1 MPRPSS
7 TLRLGD
13 RVPPFQLRDAV
24 SDSTFDLDSLLAEHR
39 GLLLVFHRGMW
50 CPSCRRQLTE
60 LEEALAMLERA
71 GIRVA
76 AVLAQAWYRVRVSL
90 EKLGEPYRF
99 PILCDADRN
108 VVKAYGVW
116 HPLGI
121 DAFNSSHPAS
131 FLIDAQKTLRYSF
144 VGSTQFQRAPMSDIL
159 TVAERELRVQ

>member
-13 RVPPFQLRDAV
+13 RVPQFQLRDAV
-24 SDSTFDLDSLLAEHR
+24 SDSTFGLDSLLAGHR

-50 CPSCRRQLTE
+50 CPSCRRQLSE
-60 LEEALAMLERA
+60 LEEGLPALETA

-90 EKLGEPYRF
+90 EKIAEPYRF
-99 PILCDADRN
+99 PILCDGDRT
-108 VVKAYGVW
+108 VIKAYGVW

-121 DAFNSSHPAS
+121 DAFNSAHPAS
-131 FLIDAQKTLRYSF
+131 FLIDSSRVLRYSF
-144 VGSTQFQRAPMSDIL
+144 VGSTQFQRAPMGDIIGA
-159 TVAERELRVQ
+159 AERELRVQ

>member
-24 SDSTFDLDSLLAEHR
+24 SDSTFDLDSLLANHR

-50 CPSCRRQLTE
+50 CPNCRRQLAE
-60 LEEALAMLERA
+60 LEAALPSLETA

-76 AVLAQAWYRVRVSL
+76 AVLAQAWFRVRVSL
-90 EKLGEPYRF
+90 ENLAEPYRF
-99 PILCDADRN
+99 PILCDGDRK
-108 VVKAYGVW
+108 VIKAYGVW

-121 DAFNSSHPAS
+121 DAFNSAHPAS
-131 FLIDAQKTLRYSF
+131 FLIDADRTLRYSF

>member
-7 TLRLGD
+7 TLMLGD
-13 RVPPFQLRDAV
+13 RVPAFVLRDAI
-24 SDSTFDLDSLLAEHR
+24 SDSTFDLASLLADHR

-60 LEEALAMLERA
+60 LESALPKLEAG

-90 EKLGEPYRF
+90 EKAGDPYRF
-99 PILCDADRN
+99 PILCDGDRT
-108 VVKAYGVW
+108 VVKEYGVW

-121 DAFNSSHPAS
+121 DAFNSAHPAS
-131 FLIDAQKTLRYSF
+131 FLIDSAGILRYSF
-144 VGSTQFQRAPMSDIL
+144 VGSTQFQRASMSDIL
-159 TVAERELRVQ
+159 AVAERELRVQ

>member
-13 RVPPFQLRDAV
+13 QVPQFLLRDAV
-24 SDSTFDLDSLLAEHR
+24 SDSTFDLDTLLANHR

-50 CPSCRRQLTE
+50 CPNCRRQLTE
-60 LEEALAMLERA
+60 LEDALPMLETA
-71 GIRVA
+71 GIRA
-76 AVLAQAWYRVRVSL
+76 AAILAQAWYRVRVSL
-90 EKLGEPYRF
+90 ERVETPYRF
-99 PILCDADRN
+99 PILCDGDRK

-121 DAFNSSHPAS
+121 DAFNSAHPAS
-131 FLIDAQKTLRYSF
+131 FLIDSSKVLRYSF
-144 VGSTQFQRAPMSDIL
+144 VGSTQCQRAPMGDII

>member
-13 RVPPFQLRDAV
+13 HVPTFVLRDAN
-24 SDSTFDLDSLLAEHR
+24 SGSTFDLDALLSGHR

-60 LEEALAMLERA
+60 LEEALPMLEGTR
-71 GIRVA
+71 IRVA

-99 PILCDADRN
+99 PILCDGDRK

-131 FLIDAQKTLRYSF
+131 FLIGADGLLRYSF

-159 TVAERELRVQ
+159 SVAERELRVQ

>member
-1 MPRPSS
+1 MPRPSA

-13 RVPPFQLRDAV
+13 QVPHFQLRDAV
-24 SDSTFDLDSLLAEHR
+24 SDSTFDLDSLLEDHR

-60 LEEALAMLERA
+60 LEDALPTLETA

-76 AVLAQAWYRVRVSL
+76 AVLAQAWFRARASL
-90 EKLGEPYRF
+90 EKAGEPYRF
-99 PILCDADRN
+99 PILCDGDRK

-121 DAFNSSHPAS
+121 DAFNSAHPAS
-131 FLIDAQKTLRYSF
+131 FLIDRGKTLRYSF
-144 VGSTQFQRAPMSDIL
+144 VGSTQFQRAAMGDIL
-159 TVAERELRVQ
+159 TVAERELHVQ

>member
-1 MPRPSS
+1 
-7 TLRLGD
+7 LGD

>member
-1 MPRPSS
+1 MPSPSS

-13 RVPPFQLRDAV
+13 QVPQFQLRDAV
-24 SDSTFDLDSLLAEHR
+24 SDSTFDLDALLKDHR

-60 LEEALAMLERA
+60 LEGALPMLETA

-76 AVLAQAWYRVRVSL
+76 AILAQAWYRVRVSL
-90 EKLGEPYRF
+90 EKAGDPYRF
-99 PILCDADRN
+99 PILCDGDRK

-121 DAFNSSHPAS
+121 DAFNSAHPAS
-131 FLIDAQKTLRYSF
+131 FLIDRGKVLRYSF
-144 VGSTQFQRAPMSDIL
+144 VGSTQFQRAPMGDIL
-159 TVAERELRVQ
+159 TVADRELRVQ

>member
-13 RVPPFQLRDAV
+13 RVPPLQLRDAV
-24 SDSTFDLDSLLAEHR
+24 SDSSFDLDSLLADHR

-60 LEEALAMLERA
+60 LEEALPMLEAAR
-71 GIRVA
+71 IRVA
-76 AVLAQAWYRVRVSL
+76 AVLAQSWHRVRLSL

-99 PILCDADRN
+99 PILCDGDRK
-108 VVKAYGVW
+108 VIKAYGVW

-121 DAFNSSHPAS
+121 DAFNSAHPAS
-131 FLIDAQKTLRYSF
+131 FLIDATRVLRYSF
-144 VGSTQFQRAPMSDIL
+144 VGSTQFQRAPMSEIL
-159 TVAERELRVQ
+159 GAAERELRVQ

>member
-13 RVPPFQLRDAV
+13 RVPPLTLRDAI
-24 SDSTFDLDSLLAEHR
+24 SDSTFDLDSLLAGHR
-39 GLLLVFHRGMW
+39 GLLLVLHGGLG

-60 LEEALAMLERA
+60 LEGALPTLETA

-76 AVLAQAWYRVRVSL
+76 VVLAQAWYRVRVSL
-90 EKLGEPYRF
+90 EKIADPYRF
-99 PILCDADRN
+99 PILCDGDRK

-121 DAFNSSHPAS
+121 DAFNSAHPAS
-131 FLIDAQKTLRYSF
+131 FLIDAAHLLRYSF

-159 TVAERELRVQ
+159 SVAERELRVQ

>member
-1 MPRPSS
+1 MPP
-7 TLRLGD
+7 L
-13 RVPPFQLRDAV
+13 QLRDAV
-24 SDSTFDLDSLLAEHR
+24 SDGTYDLDSLLEGHR

-50 CPSCRRQLTE
+50 CPNCRRQLAE
-60 LEEALAMLERA
+60 LEEALPSLEAA

-90 EKLGEPYRF
+90 EKIGEPYRF
-99 PILCDADRN
+99 PILCDGDRK
-108 VVKAYGVW
+108 VIKAYGVW

-121 DAFNSSHPAS
+121 DAFNSAHPAS
-131 FLIDAQKTLRYSF
+131 FLIDADRVLRYSF

>member
-13 RVPPFQLRDAV
+13 RVPPLQLRNAI
-24 SDSTFDLDSLLAEHR
+24 SDSTFDLDSLLAGHR

-50 CPSCRRQLTE
+50 CPNCRRQLSE
-60 LEEALAMLERA
+60 LEEAFPMLETA

-90 EKLGEPYRF
+90 EQVAQPYRF
-99 PILCDADRN
+99 PILCDGDRT
-108 VVKAYGVW
+108 VIKAYGVW

-121 DAFNSSHPAS
+121 DAFNSAHPAS
-131 FLIDAQKTLRYSF
+131 FLIDASRVLRYSF

-159 TVAERELRVQ
+159 GVAERELRV

>member
-13 RVPPFQLRDAV
+13 RVPAFVLRDAI
-24 SDSTFDLDSLLAEHR
+24 SDGTLDLQSLLSDHR

-50 CPSCRRQLTE
+50 CPSCRRQLSE
-60 LEEALAMLERA
+60 LEGALPMLEGA

-99 PILCDADRN
+99 PILCDGDRK

-131 FLIDAQKTLRYSF
+131 FLIDSDSVLRYSF

-159 TVAERELRVQ
+159 AAAEHELRVQ

>member
-13 RVPPFQLRDAV
+13 RVPQFQLRDAV

-50 CPSCRRQLTE
+50 CPSCRRQLAE
-60 LEEALAMLERA
+60 LEEALPTLESA

-90 EKLGEPYRF
+90 EKIGKPYRF
-99 PILCDADRN
+99 PILCDGDRKG
-108 VVKAYGVW
+108 VKAYGVW

-121 DAFNSSHPAS
+121 DAFNSAHPAS
-131 FLIDAQKTLRYSF
+131 FLIDASQVLRYSF
-144 VGSTQFQRAPMSDIL
+144 VGSTQFQRAPMGDIL
-159 TVAERELRVQ
+159 GAAERELRVQ

>member
-13 RVPPFQLRDAV
+13 QVPQFLLRDAV
-24 SDSTFDLDSLLAEHR
+24 SDSTFDLDTLLANHR

-50 CPSCRRQLTE
+50 CPNCRRQLTE
-60 LEEALAMLERA
+60 LEDALPMLETA
-71 GIRVA
+71 GIRA
-76 AVLAQAWYRVRVSL
+76 AAILAQAWYRVRVSL
-90 EKLGEPYRF
+90 EKVETPYRF
-99 PILCDADRN
+99 PILCDGDRK

-121 DAFNSSHPAS
+121 DAFNSAHPAS
-131 FLIDAQKTLRYSF
+131 FLIDSSKVLRYSF
-144 VGSTQFQRAPMSDIL
+144 VGSTQFQRAPMGDII

>member
-7 TLRLGD
+7 TLRLGG
-13 RVPPFQLRDAV
+13 RVPTFLLRDAI
-24 SDSTFDLDSLLAEHR
+24 SDSTFDLGSLLKDHR

-60 LEEALAMLERA
+60 LEEALPTLTTA

-90 EKLGEPYRF
+90 EKLDNPYRF
-99 PILCDADRN
+99 PILCDGDRK
-108 VVKAYGVW
+108 VVKEYGVW

-121 DAFNSSHPAS
+121 DAFNSAHPAS
-131 FLIDAQKTLRYSF
+131 FLIDAGGILRYSF
-144 VGSTQFQRAPMSDIL
+144 VGSTQFQRAPMGDIL
-159 TVAERELRVQ
+159 SVAERELSVQ

>member
-1 MPRPSS
+1 MPHPSS

-13 RVPPFQLRDAV
+13 RVPSFVLRDAV
-24 SDSTFDLDSLLAEHR
+24 SDSTFDLASLLADHR

-60 LEEALAMLERA
+60 LESALPKLEAA

-90 EKLGEPYRF
+90 EKAGDPYRF
-99 PILCDADRN
+99 PILCDGDRN
-108 VVKAYGVW
+108 VVKEYGVW

-121 DAFNSSHPAS
+121 DAFNSAHPAS
-131 FLIDAQKTLRYSF
+131 FLIDSTGILRYSF
-144 VGSTQFQRAPMSDIL
+144 VGSTQFQRASMSEIL
-159 TVAERELRVQ
+159 AVAERELRVQ

>member
-13 RVPPFQLRDAV
+13 RVPAFELRDAN
-24 SDSTFDLDSLLAEHR
+24 SGSTFDLDALLTGHR

-60 LEEALAMLERA
+60 LEEALPMLEVA
-71 GIRVA
+71 SIRVA

-90 EKLGEPYRF
+90 EALGEPYRF
-99 PILCDADRN
+99 PILCDADRK

-131 FLIDAQKTLRYSF
+131 FLIGADGVLRYSF

-159 TVAERELRVQ
+159 AVAERELRVQ

>member
-7 TLRLGD
+7 TLRLSD
-13 RVPPFQLRDAV
+13 RVPPLQLRDAI
-24 SDSTFDLDSLLAEHR
+24 SDSTFDLDSLLAGHR

-60 LEEALAMLERA
+60 LEEAFPTLEAA

-90 EKLGEPYRF
+90 EKSGDPYRF
-99 PILCDADRN
+99 PILCDGDRKI
-108 VVKAYGVW
+108 VKAYGVW

-121 DAFNSSHPAS
+121 DAFNSAHPAS
-131 FLIDAQKTLRYSF
+131 FLIDAAHVLRYSF
-144 VGSTQFQRAPMSDIL
+144 VGSTQFQRAPMSEIL
-159 TVAERELRVQ
+159 AVAERELRVQ